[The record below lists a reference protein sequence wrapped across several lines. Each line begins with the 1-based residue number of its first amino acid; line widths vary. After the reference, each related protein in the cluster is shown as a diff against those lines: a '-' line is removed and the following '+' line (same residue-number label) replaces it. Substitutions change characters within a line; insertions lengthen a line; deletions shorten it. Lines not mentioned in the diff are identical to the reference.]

1 MSGRSSDRADFMNS
15 LSLVGDS
22 DDVDLLVGVEATF
35 GITISD
41 GEASRLRTVG
51 DLFELVHIKAGSGS
65 TCLAGRAFLR
75 LRDDASGGP
84 RIRPSTPVAALAGS
98 MRGPEWCRAAGAR
111 TGLDLDVAEWPPA
124 IRLAATVLGA
134 LPFAIPLVWALAG
147 PPALWLLGS
156 WLLLALL
163 VRAAPSR
170 LPADIASVGDVVR
183 RSMGRNY
190 AALAARAGPGNRA
203 DLWLALCG
211 TLRDATGHAGRI
223 DRDTTFFRGA
233 WDR

>member
-15 LSLVGDS
+15 LNLVGDG
-22 DDVDLLVGVEATF
+22 DDVDLLVGVEAAF

-41 GEASRLRTVG
+41 DEASRLRTVG
-51 DLFELVHIKAGSGS
+51 DLFELVHMKAGSGNA
-65 TCLAGRAFLR
+65 CLSGRAFLR
-75 LRDDASGGP
+75 LRADAGGG
-84 RIRPSTPVAALAGS
+84 RRLRPSTPVAALAGS
-98 MRGPEWCRAAGAR
+98 MRGPEWWRAAGAR

-124 IRLAATVLGA
+124 ISPAATLLGA
-134 LPFAIPLVWALAG
+134 LPLAIPLIWAFAG
-147 PPALWLLGS
+147 PQALWLLGS
-156 WLLLALL
+156 WVLLALL

-170 LPADIASVGDVVR
+170 LPAEIASVGDVVR

-190 AALAARAGPGNRA
+190 AALAARAGHGNKA
-203 DLWLALCG
+203 DLWLAVCG
-211 TLRDATGHAGRI
+211 ALRDATGYNGRI